1 LLLDSH
7 ALLWLLYDEAMLP
20 DKLSALMRDPAHDLL
35 VSEAT
40 LWELGDK
47 SMKGRL
53 PLLSRSLPAFIADI
67 EELGAKFVPVERSDI
82 LNSVSLPLHHGDP
95 FDRMLIA
102 QAQARSLTIVSKDR
116 DMPKYDVPLL
126 W

>member
-1 LLLDSH
+1 M
-7 ALLWLLYDEAMLP
+7 LYDQAMLP
-20 DKLSALMRDPAHDLL
+20 DKLVAVIGDPVHELL

-40 LWELGDK
+40 VWELGDK
-47 SMKGRL
+47 AMKGRL
-53 PLLSRSLPAFIADI
+53 PLIRSLFVFLADI
-67 EELGAKFVPVERSDI
+67 QELGAEFVPVERNDI

-102 QAQARSLTIVSKDR
+102 QAQARGLTIVSKDR
-116 DMPKYDVPLL
+116 DMPKYDVPLV